1 MSRGFVG
8 ERNECATDG
17 HRAMLNPDLPI
28 VVRTSQPGDFRHV
41 PRCLV
46 GFRPPPADMPT
57 GLQSAHQWEL
67 GSTHRPRWPLVR
79 LVQDLVALPALL
91 MSPRSWFQG
100 RVHRCAVV
108 LLVLVL
114 SMVGSVLR
122 ASAQESYK
130 LGVRDI
136 VNVSVFGHAELTG
149 RFTVGDDGTITFPLL
164 GSVSAGGLTIA
175 ELQAAI
181 VRGLSDGFLR
191 APQVSVDM
199 VQFVSQRVY
208 AIGEVRTPGA
218 VTLSGTSSL
227 LDVLVK
233 AGSLTEQAGGDIRL
247 LRRKGANA
255 TGPLAP
261 GQPDVE
267 EVARINV
274 QQVRRGLITFN
285 GSLADG
291 DTIFVPRAESV
302 YVLGNVN
309 RPGTYTLDPGVT
321 TVMTAIAQAGGISE
335 LGSTKRIRVSR
346 TQDGRVVELEVKLSD
361 LLQPGD
367 TLVVGLRRF

>member
-1 MSRGFVG
+1 
-8 ERNECATDG
+8 
-17 HRAMLNPDLPI
+17 
-28 VVRTSQPGDFRHV
+28 
-41 PRCLV
+41 
-46 GFRPPPADMPT
+46 MPT
-57 GLQSAHQWEL
+57 SLQSTHRLEL
-67 GSTHRPRWPLVR
+67 GSSRGVCWPLVR
-79 LVQDLVALPALL
+79 LVQGFVDLLTFLMRSPSQFSMRVQRCTLALL
-91 MSPRSWFQG
+91 
-100 RVHRCAVV
+100 VV
-108 LLVLVL
+108 VL
-114 SMVGSVLR
+114 SMAGSTHP
-122 ASAQESYK
+122 AAAQDSYK
-130 LGVRDI
+130 LGVRDV
-136 VNVSVFGHAELTG
+136 VNVSVFGHTELTG
-149 RFTVGDDGTITFPLL
+149 RFTVGDDGTLTFPLL

-191 APQVSVDM
+191 APQVSVEIA
-199 VQFVSQRVY
+199 QYISQRVY

-233 AGSLTEQAGGDIRL
+233 AGSLTELAGGDIRL

-274 QQVRRGLITFN
+274 QQVRRGLLSFN
-285 GSLADG
+285 GTLVDG
-291 DTIFVPRAESV
+291 DTLFVPRAESV

-309 RPGTYTLDPGVT
+309 KPGTYVLDPGVT